1 MVDARRE
8 LQSCDS
14 STVPPLLTDG
24 GTAAGCIERG
34 FENGFMNV
42 LEDPAALNALKDEKA
57 EPAGA
62 LAALAAMN
70 MKHRSANMSTAESG
84 RIRADR
90 SGSHLQSCWSD
101 LKIENCWLK
110 EDIKDVNKENKGQQ
124 ST

>member
-1 MVDARRE
+1 MLRGASRMVDARRE

-57 EPAGA
+57 E
-62 LAALAAMN
+62 
-70 MKHRSANMSTAESG
+70 HSG
-84 RIRADR
+84 K
-90 SGSHLQSCWSD
+90 Q
-101 LKIENCWLK
+101 K
-110 EDIKDVNKENKGQQ
+110 ERDYQEEARVNGW
-124 ST
+124 